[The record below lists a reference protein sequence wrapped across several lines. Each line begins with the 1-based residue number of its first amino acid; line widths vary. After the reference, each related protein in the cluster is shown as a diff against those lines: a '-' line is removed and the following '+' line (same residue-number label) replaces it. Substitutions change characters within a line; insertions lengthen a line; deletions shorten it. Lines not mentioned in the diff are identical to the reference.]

1 MKIKAISAIIEW
13 DGTRM
18 VILNPGDEDT
28 VDDAFGWVQVDAG
41 KAIAIEDVLGTLS
54 GVAYVDSTSL
64 EPQPLILSDEDRA
77 RLPQLDHDGDGAPGG
92 DTSGD
97 VALYSTNGFTLTD
110 LGGGWWTITGPE
122 LESPI
127 KVRTKAKAE
136 ELFNQMVAEAAGV
149 AADLGEN
156 EDHDGAPGGD
166 TADADEGAPAE

>member
-1 MKIKAISAIIEW
+1 MKIKALSTFTAFTGQME
-13 DGTRM
+13 
-18 VILNPGDEDT
+18 VFNAGDEGELPD
-28 VDDAFGWVQVDAG
+28 VIAQGYVEGGF
-41 KAIAIEDVLGTLS
+41 AIAIEDVLGTLS
-54 GVAYVDSTSL
+54 GIEPTASTSL

-149 AADLGEN
+149 AADLGASEG
-156 EDHDGAPGGD
+156 HDGAPGGD
-166 TADADEGAPAE
+166 TSDADEGAPAE